1 MSMGCGTKTV
11 SGGGGGG
18 GENGRH
24 QVMGFGAVLK

>member
-1 MSMGCGTKTV
+1 MGCGTKTV

-18 GENGRH
+18 GGNGRH